1 MPQRPRSTGCLIIS
15 GMPGSGKSTVSPL
28 VAAHHERA
36 AHISGDVLSY
46 MVVQGRVGFLGEPA
60 EESRRQ
66 ALLCARNMCA
76 LADNFAENDIFP
88 VIEHTIADREM
99 LDAMVGWLRPRPVLF
114 VVLAPPL
121 AVCRERNAARPAR
134 SRVHF
139 DFGPQYREMR
149 ERLAGTGWWL
159 DTATQTPQETAAAIA
174 SQAHERAAL

>member
-1 MPQRPRSTGCLIIS
+1 MGEGTRSTGCLIIS

-60 EESRRQ
+60 AESRRQ
-66 ALLCARNMCA
+66 ALLCVRNMCT
-76 LADNFAENDIFP
+76 LANNFAENDIFP
-88 VIEHTIADREM
+88 VIEHTIADRET
-99 LDAMVGWLRPRPVLF
+99 LDVMVGLLRPRPVMF

-121 AVCRERNAARPAR
+121 AVCQHRNAHRAAQT
-134 SRVHF
+134 RVHF
-139 DFGPQYREMR
+139 DIAPHYRAMR

-159 DTATQTPQETAAAIA
+159 DTAALTAEETAATIAAHARDKAAI
-174 SQAHERAAL
+174 